1 MQTLIVGVGAL
12 GGIIGARLLAA
23 GHRISIATRNA
34 STADQ
39 IRAAG
44 LTTLGIGGRGNVPVS
59 QIAAIDAYTSQGS
72 FDLILLATKAHDA
85 MLVAPRLVEL
95 LTPTGVLLPIQNG
108 GVPVMLAEQLG
119 SKRVLGGLSN
129 LGATMLDVG
138 IFEQRNDG
146 YLLIG
151 ELSGGPS
158 ERASQVQEWLGDS
171 VSVRTTQNLR
181 GAIWAK
187 LLINC
192 SVTTIGALAG
202 CTMQEYIVREE
213 GRRLFEKA
221 YDEVLQIALA
231 SGNVPERMIVE
242 PVPPRRKGSV
252 LEDKYEAWLQDVLK
266 TYGAL
271 KPSMLQDIERNR
283 ITEIDF
289 INGYIVEV
297 GRIHGVQTPVNQ
309 SIVNVIRR
317 ITSGK
322 ERPGLANLTQVLR
335 DASRDE
341 MRLPLS

>member
-12 GGIIGARLLAA
+12 GGTIGARVLAA
-23 GHRISIATRNA
+23 GHSVSLATRDA

-39 IRAAG
+39 IRAVG
-44 LTTLGIGGRGNVPVS
+44 LTTLGVGGRGNVPVS
-59 QIAAIDAYTSQGS
+59 QIAAIDAYKSPGS

-85 MLVAPRLVEL
+85 MLIAPRLVEL
-95 LTPTGVLLPIQNG
+95 LTPTGFLLPIQNG
-108 GVPVMLAEQLG
+108 GVPAMLAEQLG
-119 SKRVLGGLSN
+119 SRRVLGGLSN
-129 LGATMLDVG
+129 LGATMLEVG
-138 IFEQRNDG
+138 VFEQRNDG

-158 ERASQVQEWLGDS
+158 ERASQVEEWLNDS
-171 VSVRTTQNLR
+171 VRVRTTQNLR

-213 GRRLFEKA
+213 GRALFEKA
-221 YDEVLQIALA
+221 YDEVLKIALA

-242 PVPPRRKGSV
+242 PVPPRGKGSV
-252 LEDKYEAWLQDVLK
+252 LEGKYEVWLQDVLK

-283 ITEIDF
+283 ITEIEF
-289 INGYIVEV
+289 INGYVVES
-297 GRIHGVQTPVNQ
+297 GKIHGVERPVNR
-309 SIVNVIRR
+309 SIVNCIRR
-317 ITSGK
+317 ITSGE
-322 ERPGLANLTQVLR
+322 ERPGVANLTQILR

-341 MRLPLS
+341 LRLTLA